1 MTAIS
6 ALVTVFELSPS
17 ELFLQVVKEV
27 DVRARCG
34 RCTTITLTDSPGL
47 KRFRSPGIGL
57 VTSAAFKYYLLCG
70 LKGSPFMGGVERHP
84 HADGCHCPSKAQKWT
99 SLQPRSEHLYE
110 WITIVGPPTAPAIT
124 MRIRRSLTLSFV
136 YTSHADQE

>member
-17 ELFLQVVKEV
+17 ELFLQVVKKV

-34 RCTTITLTDSPGL
+34 RYTTITLTDSPGS

-57 VTSAAFKYYLLCG
+57 VTSAAFKYYLLYG
-70 LKGSPFMGGVERHP
+70 LKGSPLWVVSSAILTLMV
-84 HADGCHCPSKAQKWT
+84 AT
-99 SLQPRSEHLYE
+99 VLQ
-110 WITIVGPPTAPAIT
+110 G
-124 MRIRRSLTLSFV
+124 RRSGRVFKLGV
-136 YTSHADQE
+136 NTSMSG